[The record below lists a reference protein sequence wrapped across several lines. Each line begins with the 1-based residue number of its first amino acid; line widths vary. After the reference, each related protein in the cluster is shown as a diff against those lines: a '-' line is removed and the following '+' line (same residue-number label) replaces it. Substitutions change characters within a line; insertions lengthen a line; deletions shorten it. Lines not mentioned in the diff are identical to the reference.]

1 MSSQD
6 GRASSTETRD
16 DGTEPGISDATAD
29 ESGATGETEQVSL
42 PSDAFQALGNDVRT
56 GILETLADRTTGE
69 GASSASF
76 SELFE
81 ASDVDTTAGF
91 AYHLRQLEGSY
102 VRKVGDGSEAGETE
116 DGEGYELTYAGRR
129 IAQAIAAGTYT
140 RRVDHP
146 SVALEDPCPFCDR
159 ETLEAR
165 SRDNVVTVSCAGC
178 DRTVLDLGFPPSGL
192 ESHGDE
198 FPDALDRYHRHR
210 LGRMRGG
217 LCPDCG
223 GTVAARLVEP
233 SEDVQDELPAE
244 HADHVQAELECE
256 SCGTTTRCPVSLT
269 LLDHSAVVAFYRDH
283 GREVDDRPIWNV
295 GAEWAEAVLSEDP
308 FAVRIVV
315 EFEADV
321 LALYVDE
328 TLSVVDVQRSTTDPT
343 DEAAS
348 DAGSEPETET
358 RADASA
364 ETVSPQPEPDV
375 DAGQPADSTASTGS

>member
-6 GRASSTETRD
+6 GRASSSGIRD
-16 DGTEPGISDATAD
+16 DGTE
-29 ESGATGETEQVSL
+29 TGETGPAEQVSL

-56 GILETLADRTTGE
+56 GVLETLAERTAGDET
-69 GASSASF
+69 SSASF
-76 SELFE
+76 SELYE

-102 VRKVGDGSEAGETE
+102 VRKVRNGSDSSETDAD

-129 IAQAIAAGTYT
+129 IARAIAAGTYT

-192 ESHGDE
+192 ESHGED

-210 LGRMRGG
+210 LDRMREGI
-217 LCPDCG
+217 CPDCG
-223 GTVAARLVEP
+223 GTVAGRLVEP
-233 SEDVQDELPAE
+233 SPDVAAELPSE
-244 HADHVQAELECE
+244 HAEHVQAELECE

-269 LLDHSAVVAFYRDH
+269 LLDHAAVVTFYRDH

-308 FAVRIVV
+308 FAVRVVV
-315 EFEADV
+315 ELEGDV

-328 TLSVVDVQRSTTDPT
+328 GLSVADVQQATNDSTAPT
-343 DEAAS
+343 DGDSGTA
-348 DAGSEPETET
+348 T
-358 RADASA
+358 RAEAST
-364 ETVSPQPEPDV
+364 ETVSHRPKPEAEV
-375 DAGQPADSTASTGS
+375 DAGQPADSAASSGS

>member
-6 GRASSTETRD
+6 EAESPIDGR
-16 DGTEPGISDATAD
+16 DGDNGSAPTA
-29 ESGATGETEQVSL
+29 AGEIEQVSL
-42 PSDAFQALGNDVRT
+42 PGDAFQALGNDVRT
-56 GILETLADRTTGE
+56 GILETLYERTSGNGT
-69 GASSASF
+69 ASASF

-91 AYHLRQLEGSY
+91 AYHLRQLDGSY
-102 VRKVGDGSEAGETE
+102 VRKVDAGEGDEASESETE
-116 DGEGYELTYAGRR
+116 GDGYELTYAGRR
-129 IAQAIAAGTYT
+129 IAREIAAGTYT

-210 LGRMRGG
+210 LGRMRDGI
-217 LCPDCG
+217 CPDCG
-223 GTVAARLVEP
+223 GSVVGRLVEP
-233 SEDVQDELPAE
+233 SPDVADELPSE

-269 LLDHSAVVAFYRDH
+269 LLDHSAVVSFYRDR

-295 GAEWAEAVLSEDP
+295 GSEWAEAVLSEDP
-308 FAVRIVV
+308 FAVRVVV
-315 EFEADV
+315 ELEGDV

-328 TLSVVDVQRSTTDPT
+328 TLSVVDVQRSTNDPT
-343 DEAAS
+343 EDADAAS
-348 DAGSEPETET
+348 DTVSETESDA
-358 RADASA
+358 RADTSA
-364 ETVSPQPEPDV
+364 EAASPQPEPDV
-375 DAGQPADSTASTGS
+375 AAGQPADSTASSGS